1 MNYLTEINKFIKYNF
16 SNKSS
21 LEDILTYISY
31 FLYFIA
37 FVLLTKY
44 YWKTKFGY
52 DPKFQ
57 TYVQV
62 LIAATIIITVY
73 SVYFQIVA
81 YKDSVNNQEVQYF
94 DNFYKDFLDET
105 IKFFIQH
112 PEMNYYYDEL
122 FYNKSD
128 YKDEDRNKELEAQIS
143 IIIFSR
149 MGSIIYYINT
159 YKKTE
164 NDDRRD
170 KIEESE
176 KLLLKILDS
185 FFGSKIFTEYW
196 EKFKNGLSN
205 KLTVDYI
212 KVHFNK

>member
-1 MNYLTEINKFIKYNF
+1 MDYLKEIENFIKYNF
-16 SNKSS
+16 SHNTG
-21 LEDILTYISY
+21 LVDILYYISY
-31 FLYFIA
+31 LLYISAFI
-37 FVLLTKY
+37 LLTKY
-44 YWKTKFGY
+44 YWKTKFGF

-73 SVYFQIVA
+73 SVYFQIIS
-81 YKDSVNNQEVQYF
+81 YRDSVNNEEVQYF
-94 DNFYKDFLDET
+94 NNFYKEFLDET
-105 IKFFIQH
+105 IKFFIDH

-128 YKDEDRNKELEAQIS
+128 YDEKDRNKELEAQIS

-149 MGSIIYYINT
+149 MGSIIYYINA

-164 NDDRRD
+164 NDERRD

-185 FFGSKIFTEYW
+185 FFGSKIFNEYW
-196 EKFKNGLSN
+196 SKFKNGLSN
-205 KLTVDYI
+205 KVTIDYI
-212 KVHFNK
+212 KAHFNK